1 MQAFLHKLTSHIYQM
16 HKGHLGEVC
25 LVLPNRRAALFI
37 RKYLAGMI
45 ERTTFLPGFY
55 AIEDF
60 VLESSRQVLMDSL
73 GLQFTMYELHHK
85 IHPDEVRPIEE
96 FLPYANWML
105 SDFNEIDMYLVDPVK
120 LYTHLGDVKALS
132 LWDPGGRP
140 LNDFEKRYLGFVR
153 SIGTYY
159 HELKS
164 DLSAQGLAYQGMA
177 FREMAENIESLAAKM
192 QWKKVIFAGFN
203 ALTPAEEKIIKFMM
217 ESDRAEVYWDAD
229 KYYTGRNGQEAGD
242 FLRGYFKTL
251 THEHVMWEEDH
262 FSLPK
267 KIHVIGVPKNT
278 AQVKYAGE
286 ILMNMH
292 RAKASLDNTAIVLPD
307 ENLLIPMLN
316 SIPPETGEFNVTM
329 GLSLRDTPFYSLLQN
344 IINLHENAERVAGI
358 KGSGKKTYYARDLV
372 RIFSHPW
379 FSMMLGEDNSQD
391 IPHLIRSS
399 NSVFFDREAILA
411 LLPPE
416 HAVMTDP
423 TLLFPD
429 NAGPEGILDTFMRII
444 GILRAHVISTAGE
457 ESARQPIELEYLYQF
472 NSLFTRMHDLLDRK
486 NAIQSLK
493 TFKLVFRQMAAQQ
506 RIPFYG
512 EPLKGLQV
520 MGVLETRTLDFEN
533 LVMLSVNEGVIP
545 AARQHNSFI
554 PHDIRKEFGLP
565 TYKYNNKVF
574 AHHFYRLL
582 QRAQNIYLL
591 YNTEGGQLGGAE
603 KSRYIVQLLHEIR
616 QYNPTIEISEE
627 VVTLPPATG
636 HRDSEIVIRKT
647 AELIDLIRREGNKGF
662 HPSSLNLYINC
673 PLQFY
678 LARLMRI
685 EEVEEKE
692 ETIDNRL
699 LGIIMHETLRVLFG
713 RYIGT
718 PVSSEAM
725 AKIRKALKDELK
737 TQFHK
742 EMQQGDLEYGKNHI
756 IVAVAEKQLDQLMAR
771 EHSWLGGTELQIL
784 ELEKRFQVETA
795 PDPARPETKVHFAG
809 TADRVDSFGGHTR
822 ILDYKTGY
830 VDEKKLAPK
839 EWAQIFTDPDFGKAF
854 QLIMYAWLYHKQH
867 ASATPLQAGIISLRK
882 PGNGPML
889 VRPPEHEMIS
899 REALVEF
906 ESGLN
911 KLMQE
916 ILDPEIPFRQAEDEK
931 RCKYCS
937 FTELCNR
944 VSAGNN
950 DWS

>member
-1 MQAFLHKLTSHIYQM
+1 MQAFLHKLTSHIYQT
-16 HKGHLGEVC
+16 HKEHLGEVC

-45 ERTTFLPGFY
+45 EQTTFLPGFY

-73 GLQFTMYELHHK
+73 GLQFTMFELHHK
-85 IHPDEVRPIEE
+85 IHPNEVRPIEE
-96 FLPYANWML
+96 FLPYASWML
-105 SDFNEIDMYLVDPVK
+105 SDFNEIDMYLVDPEQ

-140 LNDFEKRYLGFVR
+140 LNDFEKRYLDFVR
-153 SIGTYY
+153 SIGSYY
-159 HELKS
+159 TGLKS

-177 FREMAENIESLAAKM
+177 FREMAENIESLAVEM
-192 QWKKVIFAGFN
+192 QWKKVLFAGFN
-203 ALTPAEEKIIKFMM
+203 ALTPAEERIIKFLLGIG
-217 ESDRAEVYWDAD
+217 RAEVYWDAD
-229 KYYTGRNGQEAGD
+229 KYYTGRPGQEAGD
-242 FLRGYFKTL
+242 FLRKYFKTL
-251 THEHVMWEEDH
+251 TPGPVVWEGDN
-262 FSLPK
+262 FNQPK

-278 AQVKYAGE
+278 AQVKFAGE
-286 ILMNMH
+286 TLLKMH
-292 RAKASLDNTAIVLPD
+292 RDRGSLDNTAVVLTD
-307 ENLLIPMLN
+307 ESLLIPMLN
-316 SIPPETGEFNVTM
+316 SIPPESGEFNVTM
-329 GLSLRDTPFYSLLQN
+329 GLSLKDTPLYSLLQN
-344 IINLHENAERVAGI
+344 ILNLHENAERLALL
-358 KGSGKKTYYARDLV
+358 KGSGKKSFYARDLI

-379 FSMMLGEDNSQD
+379 FSMIQGESDSQD

-399 NSVFFDREAILA
+399 NSVFFDKEAILA
-411 LLPPE
+411 LLPSG
-416 HAVMTDP
+416 HAVVTEP
-423 TLLFPD
+423 TLLFPEND
-429 NAGPEGILDTFMRII
+429 GPKGILDTFIRII
-444 GILRAHVISTAGE
+444 GRLRAHVISAAGE
-457 ESARQPIELEYLYQF
+457 ENAGQPIELEYLYQF
-472 NSLFTRMHDLLDRK
+472 NSLFIRMHDLLDRR
-486 NAIQSLK
+486 NALQSLK

-545 AARQHNSFI
+545 TARRHNSFI
-554 PHDIRKEFGLP
+554 PHDIRKKFGLP
-565 TYKYNNKVF
+565 TYQHNNKVF
-574 AHHFYRLL
+574 AYHFYRLL

-616 QYNPTIEISEE
+616 QYNPSVEISEE

-636 HRDSEIVIRKT
+636 HRNNGIVIRKT
-647 AELIDLIRREGNKGF
+647 PELIDLILREGNKGF

-699 LGIIMHETLRVLFG
+699 LGIIMHETLSVLFG
-713 RYIGT
+713 RYIGKRIG
-718 PVSSEAM
+718 SEGM
-725 AKIRKALKDELK
+725 AKIRKAMKDELK
-737 TQFHK
+737 LQFHK

-756 IVAVAEKQLDQLMAR
+756 IVAVAEKMLDQLLAR

-784 ELEKRFQVETA
+784 ELEKRFQAELT
-795 PDPARPETKVHFAG
+795 PDPARPETKIYFAG
-809 TADRVDSFGGHTR
+809 TADRVDSFGGQTR

-839 EWAQIFTDPDFGKAF
+839 EWARIFTDPDYGKAF

-867 ASATPLQAGIISLRK
+867 PSDTPLQAGIISLRK
-882 PGNGPML
+882 PGNGPLL
-889 VRPPEHEMIS
+889 VHPPEHEELGH
-899 REALVEF
+899 EALMEF
-906 ESGLN
+906 EAGLN

-916 ILDPEIPFRQAEDEK
+916 ILDPEIPFRQADDEK

-944 VSAGNN
+944 VSTGNN